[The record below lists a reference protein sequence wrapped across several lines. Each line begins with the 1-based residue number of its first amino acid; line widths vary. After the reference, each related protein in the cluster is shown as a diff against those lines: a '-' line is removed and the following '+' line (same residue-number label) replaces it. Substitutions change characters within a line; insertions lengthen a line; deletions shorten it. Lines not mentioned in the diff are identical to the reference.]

1 MGYKWGY
8 CSNMMVLIDLIS
20 YLGVSEH
27 GGWTRQIAITQYE
40 KHWKKMGKAGS
51 RKINP
56 RIPLVTCDVE
66 TWTHCDV
73 GLIKYLDLP
82 SG

>member
-1 MGYKWGY
+1 MLEKRGPMLEITGIFMGYKWGY

-40 KHWKKMGKAGS
+40 KHWKKWGK
-51 RKINP
+51 
-56 RIPLVTCDVE
+56 
-66 TWTHCDV
+66 
-73 GLIKYLDLP
+73 
-82 SG
+82 

>member
-40 KHWKKMGKAGS
+40 KHWKKWGK
-51 RKINP
+51 RE
-56 RIPLVTCDVE
+56 VE
-66 TWTHCDV
+66 
-73 GLIKYLDLP
+73 K
-82 SG
+82 